1 MLRWYSNLKLIQ
13 KIVAPLLIVVA
24 VVGVILWTA
33 QAAISDLSTATHRI
47 TDVSAVRLEQSLSM
61 MALVNN
67 ATVNEKN
74 LILEPSEEAMQGYL
88 ESYRRSVAEALKA
101 AERMIDL
108 ADTPERRQSN
118 QAIKDAVLDYDRITQ
133 KSIAFGLKSD
143 NANAFKISSTE
154 GRAARMRLVDL
165 VNQRVQRN
173 QADMRAA
180 SSDADTLATQVKQGL
195 YLMSGIG
202 LIAAFGLLGWTVMVV
217 VARPLTRMAADMA
230 TIASGN
236 YAVAVAGAER
246 KDEVGSLA
254 RSLQVFK
261 DNGLEMC
268 RMQAEQERA
277 KAEADAER
285 KAMMNQMADQFE
297 ASVKTV
303 VTQVSGA
310 VTQVQDN
317 AQQLS
322 AMAEQSK
329 AQATAVAAATQQA
342 SANVQTVATAAEEMS
357 SSIAEISRQVA
368 RSSEVARQAVS
379 RSDGANRSIQSL
391 ATQANTI
398 GDVVKLITDIASQ
411 TNLLALNATIEAAR
425 AGEAGKGFAV
435 VASEVKNLATQTA
448 KATEDIANQIGAM
461 QGVTGDAV
469 QAIADING
477 IISQINDIASGIAA
491 AMEEQDAATK
501 EIARNVQQ
509 AAQGTQEVSSN
520 IYGVEQAAQGTGTAA
535 NELLIAADSLARQA
549 TLLSGEVDDFISQVR
564 AG

>member
-1 MLRWYSNLKLIQ
+1 MRWYSNLKLIQ
-13 KIVAPLLIVVA
+13 KIMAPLFIVVA
-24 VVGVILWTA
+24 VVGVMLWSA
-33 QAAISDLSTATHRI
+33 QAAISNLNAATHRI
-47 TDVSAVRLEQSLSM
+47 TDVSAVRLEMSLSM

-74 LILEPSEEAMQGYL
+74 LILEPSQEAMQGYL
-88 ESYRRSVAEALKA
+88 EGYRRSVAEAVKA
-101 AERMIDL
+101 TERMIEL
-108 ADTPERRQSN
+108 ADTPERRQGN
-118 QAIKDAVLDYDRITQ
+118 QAIKDAVLDYDCITR
-133 KSIAFGLKSD
+133 KSIDFGLKSD
-143 NANAFKISSTE
+143 NDNAFKISSTE
-154 GRAARMRLVDL
+154 GRTARLKLVDL
-165 VNQRVQRN
+165 VNERVQRN
-173 QADMRAA
+173 QADMRVAA
-180 SSDADTLATQVKQGL
+180 ADADALATQVKQGL

-202 LIAAFGLLGWTVMVV
+202 LIAAFGLLGWTVMVM

-261 DNGLEMC
+261 DNGLEMR
-268 RMQAEQERA
+268 RMQAEQEQAKA
-277 KAEADAER
+277 KAEAER
-285 KAMMNQMADQFE
+285 KAMMRGMADEFE
-297 ASVKTV
+297 ASVKKV

-310 VTQVQDN
+310 VTQVQGN

-368 RSSEVARQAVS
+368 RSSEVARQAVG
-379 RSDGANRSIQSL
+379 RAEGANRSIQSL

-477 IISQINDIASGIAA
+477 IITQINEIASGIAA

-509 AAQGTQEVSSN
+509 AARGTQEVSSN

-535 NELLIAADSLARQA
+535 NDLLSAADSLARQA